1 VGAGVRVGVGAGV
14 GVKGRGCRR
23 NLSTAPYPH
32 AADCLLGAGPG
43 GSVGGPSFAARAVL
57 GRRLFWPAVLWV
69 KGQGSVPGSMVGASV
84 GTGVNG
90 WYRGQWSVQGSMVG
104 ATVSTGCMV

>member
-1 VGAGVRVGVGAGV
+1 MG
-14 GVKGRGCRR
+14 
-23 NLSTAPYPH
+23 LSI
-32 AADCLLGAGPG
+32 
-43 GSVGGPSFAARAVL
+43 AARAVL

-90 WYRGQWSVQGSMVG
+90 WYRGQWLVLGSMVG
-104 ATVSTGCMV
+104 SRVNGRF